1 MRVICEEDCGRFVGC
16 SNANSIPADPGGIAQ
31 YQNEANRL
39 RRMAETEP
47 IQAIRDELLA
57 VARQYDNLAEGLK
70 TGAPFAI
77 KA

>member
-1 MRVICEEDCGRFVGC
+1 MTAAVLLGVA
-16 SNANSIPADPGGIAQ
+16 NANAIVADPPADSA

-39 RRMAETEP
+39 RQMAETEP
-47 IQAIRDELLA
+47 IEAIRDELLA

-70 TGAPFAI
+70 SGAPFAI

>member
-1 MRVICEEDCGRFVGC
+1 MQTL
-16 SNANSIPADPGGIAQ
+16 SWPIPQRTAH

-39 RRMAETEP
+39 RQMAEIEP
-47 IQAIRDELLA
+47 IEAIRDELLA

-70 TGAPFAI
+70 SGAPFAI